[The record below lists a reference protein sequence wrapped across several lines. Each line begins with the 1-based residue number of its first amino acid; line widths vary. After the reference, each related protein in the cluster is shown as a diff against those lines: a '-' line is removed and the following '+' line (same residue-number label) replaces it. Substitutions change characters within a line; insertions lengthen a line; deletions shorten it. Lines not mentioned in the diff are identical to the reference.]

1 MTCGGLTPLPAI
13 QKAREKAARR
23 GLLCRMIVPKF
34 VVWYREPINPPILT
48 MSLVKHVGFSGDNY
62 LYPPNNFFF
71 TTNTIIAQLVWRI
84 LP

>member
-48 MSLVKHVGFSGDNY
+48 MRLVKHVGFQVTITCI
-62 LYPPNNFFF
+62 PP
-71 TTNTIIAQLVWRI
+71 TTSSSLQM
-84 LP
+84 P